1 MLFLKGKVGERGEQY
16 VIAQFSLFF
25 FIAIGS
31 VLIIGDVLISP
42 LGPVL
47 ILGGLFLVYRAV
59 FDLKDNLS
67 PRPTPADPESGRGSL
82 INEGIY
88 SYICHPMYSGSLF
101 GMSGLSLITDSAT
114 RFLLTLALSFV
125 LDAKSD
131 FEETKMTE
139 AYGAEYVEYK
149 GKVKSKFIPPLTD
162 IFP

>member
-1 MLFLKGKVGERGEQY
+1 VLFLKGKVGERGEQY

-31 VLIIGDVLISP
+31 VPIIGDALISL

-67 PRPTPADPESGRGSL
+67 PWPTPADPESGRGSL

-88 SYICHPMYSGSLF
+88 SYIRHPMYSGSLF
-101 GMSGLSLITDSAT
+101 GMAGLSLITDSAT

-149 GKVKSKFIPPLTD
+149 GKVQSKFIPPLTD